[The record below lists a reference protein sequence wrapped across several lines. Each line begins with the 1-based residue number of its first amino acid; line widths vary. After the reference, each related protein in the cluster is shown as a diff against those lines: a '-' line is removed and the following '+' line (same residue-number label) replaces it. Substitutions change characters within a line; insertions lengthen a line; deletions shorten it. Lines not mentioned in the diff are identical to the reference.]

1 MQLKNKT
8 AVIFGGSGAIGSA
21 AYALAREG
29 AHVWLAARTQ
39 TRLDRVADRIR
50 AAGGSASTLIFN
62 ALDESSPLPDLA
74 HIDIAVNATGFMH
87 DQGNASKR

>member
-8 AVIFGGSGAIGSA
+8 AVIFGGSGAIGSAA

-50 AAGGSASTLIFN
+50 AAGGSA
-62 ALDESSPLPDLA
+62 
-74 HIDIAVNATGFMH
+74 
-87 DQGNASKR
+87 